1 MGKTRGMGLGHAHA
15 HDADAPGLEVEAV
28 TVRRVLVA
36 VVGLVALAALVG
48 LAVLWPRGDLDIDR
62 SALGFR
68 DRVDATVTSSEIA
81 TCAGGAALPSDP
93 GDPGEGPDPIDPEAG
108 AGTGPECVVVTARIT
123 RGASAGETATL
134 EASTDFDSP
143 VSQLAP
149 GDDIVLND
157 AGTDVPAEVRYSF
170 ADMQRSTPLVVLAVV
185 FAVVVVA
192 LGRLRGLLA
201 LAGIGLSMGVL
212 LLFIFPALLGG
223 APPVAV
229 AVTGATV
236 IAFSTLYL
244 AHGVNDRTTV
254 ALLGTLTSLA
264 LTAVLAAGFS
274 AAAGLTGL
282 ASEESLTLLAFAPDL
297 DFRGLLLAAVI
308 IGTLGVLDDV
318 TITQVSAVWELRR
331 SDPGMGMRGLY
342 ASGIRIGRDHIA
354 STVNTLV
361 LAYSA
366 AALPLL
372 LIYTQSGL
380 AFGEVLTT
388 ETVAVEIVQTLVGS
402 IGLVASVP
410 ITTGLACWVITR
422 TDAAGGRDA
431 DDPGGWE
438 DRAAWDRTGG
448 WDDGAG
454 WDPPT
459 GHAAPRPGT
468 PQQPPWATRRP
479 PPAPG
484 QPPARRPPPAQ
495 GRPPRRP
502 PRRDD
507 DDDFWTNQPW

>member
-1 MGKTRGMGLGHAHA
+1 MGMGHAHD
-15 HDADAPGLEVEAV
+15 HDPPRREVEAAA
-28 TVRRVLVA
+28 VRRVLATAVALVA
-36 VVGLVALAALVG
+36 VGAVAG
-48 LAVLWPRGDLDIDR
+48 LAIWWPGSDPDIDR

-68 DRVDATVTSSEIA
+68 DRVEATVSASKVG
-81 TCAGGAALPSDP
+81 TCGNLGGAPP
-93 GDPGEGPDPIDPEAG
+93 GGDPAAPPDGAPTPDEIDPEAG
-108 AGTGPECVVVTARIT
+108 GGTGPECVVVTAEIT
-123 RGASAGETATL
+123 SGASAGENATL

-149 GDDIVLND
+149 GDAIVLND
-157 AGTDVPAEVRYSF
+157 AGDEVPPEIRYSF
-170 ADMQRSTPLVVLAVV
+170 ADMQRSTPLAVLAGL
-185 FAVVVVA
+185 FALVVVA

-201 LAGIGLSMGVL
+201 LAGIGLSMAVL
-212 LLFIFPALLGG
+212 LMFIFPALLGG

-236 IAFSTLYL
+236 IAFGTLYL

-254 ALLGTLTSLA
+254 ALLGTLVSLA
-264 LTAVLAAGFS
+264 VTAALAAGFS
-274 AAAGLTGL
+274 AAAELTGL
-282 ASEESLTLLAFAPDL
+282 ASEESLTLLAFAPGL

-318 TITQVSAVWELRR
+318 TITQVSAVWELKRADPALGLRR
-331 SDPGMGMRGLY
+331 LY
-342 ASGIRIGRDHIA
+342 AAGIRIGRDHIA

-380 AFGEVLTT
+380 GFGDVLTT

-422 TDAAGGRDA
+422 TAARA
-431 DDPGGWE
+431 DDVEPAPGHWPP
-438 DRAAWDRTGG
+438 TGG
-448 WDDGAG
+448 WDA
-454 WDPPT
+454 PPRQ
-459 GHAAPRPGT
+459 PVPPRRPGRP
-468 PQQPPWATRRP
+468 PQPAAGPRRAPARPGRRP
-479 PPAPG
+479 PPA
-484 QPPARRPPPAQ
+484 
-495 GRPPRRP
+495 
-502 PRRDD
+502 DD
-507 DDDFWTNQPW
+507 EFWHNKPW

>member
-1 MGKTRGMGLGHAHA
+1 MGFEHAHQHA
-15 HDADAPGLEVEAV
+15 HGDDASGLEVEAV

-36 VVGLVALAALVG
+36 VVVLVALAALAG
-48 LAVLWPRGDLDIDR
+48 LVIWWPGGDPDIDR
-62 SALGFR
+62 DALGFR
-68 DRVDATVTSSEIA
+68 DRIEATVTSSEIG
-81 TCAGGAALPSDP
+81 TCAGAAALPSDE
-93 GDPGEGPDPIDPEAG
+93 GDAADGLDQIDPEAG
-108 AGTGPECVVVTARIT
+108 AGTGPQCVVVTAEIT
-123 RGASAGETATL
+123 SGASAGETAAL

-143 VSQLAP
+143 VSQLSP

-157 AGTDVPAEVRYSF
+157 GGADVPAEVRYSF

-185 FAVVVVA
+185 FAAVVVA

-201 LAGIGLSMGVL
+201 LVGIGLSMGVL
-212 LLFIFPALLGG
+212 LAFIFPALLAG

-236 IAFSTLYL
+236 IAFGTLYL

-254 ALLGTLTSLA
+254 ALLGTLVSLA
-264 LTAVLAAGFS
+264 LTAVLATGFS

-331 SDPGMGMRGLY
+331 SDPGMGMRRLY

-422 TDAAGGRDA
+422 THAAGGRDPDPA
-431 DDPGGWE
+431 GWDDESAWDDRAGWDRPGGWGGPAGRVAGP
-438 DRAAWDRTGG
+438 RATQR
-448 WDDGAG
+448 
-454 WDPPT
+454 
-459 GHAAPRPGT
+459 
-468 PQQPPWATRRP
+468 PPWTSPQP
-479 PPAPG
+479 PPAPRQ
-484 QPPARRPPPAQ
+484 QPGRRPSPAQ

-502 PRRDD
+502 PPR